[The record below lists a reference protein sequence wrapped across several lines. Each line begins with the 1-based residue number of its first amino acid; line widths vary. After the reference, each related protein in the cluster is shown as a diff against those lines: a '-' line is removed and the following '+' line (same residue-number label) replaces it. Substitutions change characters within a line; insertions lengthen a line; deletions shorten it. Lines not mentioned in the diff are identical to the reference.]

1 MGVLSAHRKEE
12 DMLPGEKKY
21 PHIFSPVQI
30 GKLWSKNRI
39 KYASTE
45 TNFNYSDG
53 FVSEKELAYIEAHA
67 RGGSGIVT
75 TQGASTDPRGE
86 GQGYVGM
93 MGIWDDKFIP
103 GLKRMADV
111 IHQGD
116 ALACLQLMHCG
127 RVGGINLPYTVGPSA
142 IPQRLRRFRPQRK
155 MSVPEIEECIQE
167 HVDGARRAVTAGYDI
182 IEISG
187 IVGYLI
193 SNFIS
198 KFTNWRSDEYGGD
211 INGRGAFMRKIIEG
225 ICKEVGPD
233 IAVGIRLC
241 GWEMLDDV
249 EGNPEEESLE
259 SIKIAEAAGCDYISV
274 TVGWQES
281 LGSVISRDIPMG
293 KWLYVAEQTKKAVK
307 IPVSMA
313 YRLFVPEIPE
323 KAIAEG
329 KLDIWEM
336 CRPQIADPALPN
348 KIMWDRQEEIIPCIA
363 CQVCL
368 ARLFRDAPVT
378 CTVRPSCGHE
388 GEPEWGY
395 SGFDKVENERK
406 IIVAGAGIAGLQ
418 AARIAAEKG
427 HDVIVYEKTDHIG
440 GQWYYA
446 SRNPWGEDSGKYWDD
461 QEFMRWINHMKTQC
475 DKFGVK
481 FVLNTPVTKELLDR
495 EKPGSFVIATG
506 AVPEVPD
513 IPGADKPRVLSMFDV
528 FLSRVELGKNVVI
541 LGGSGAAISL
551 GLFVIGKMEKEGIK
565 DYGIAMIDPAPR
577 FGWDVNPSYIWRYR
591 LRLKQ
596 AQVQQLTYGQVKE
609 ITDKG
614 VVADWTIV
622 DRKTK
627 ERQEFKNQLVPADT
641 VILAKLVPNKE
652 LGYGSFKGDTAMIG
666 DCVWVRRGF
675 DAIQDGYRLGMR
687 F

>member
-1 MGVLSAHRKEE
+1 
-12 DMLPGEKKY
+12 MLPGEKKY
-21 PHIFSPVQI
+21 PHIFSPVKI
-30 GKLWSKNRI
+30 GKVWAKNRI

-53 FVSEKELAYIEAHA
+53 FISEKELAYIEAHA

-103 GLKRMADV
+103 GLKTMADV
-111 IHQGD
+111 IHKGD

-142 IPQRLRRFRPQRK
+142 IRQRLRRFRPQRK
-155 MSVPEIEECIQE
+155 MSIPEIEECIQE
-167 HVDGARRAVTAGYDI
+167 HIDGARRAVEAGYDI

-198 KFTNWRSDEYGGD
+198 KLTNWRSDEYGGD
-211 INGRGAFMRKIIEG
+211 IKGRCTFMRKIIEG
-225 ICKEVGPD
+225 IRKEIGPD
-233 IAVGIRLC
+233 IPIGIRLC

-249 EGNPEEESLE
+249 EGNTEEESLE
-259 SIKIAEAAGCDYISV
+259 SIKIAEEAGCDYLSV

-293 KWLYVAEQTKKAVK
+293 KWLYVAERTKRAVN
-307 IPVSMA
+307 IPISMA
-313 YRLFVPEIPE
+313 YRLFVPDIPE

-348 KIMWDRQEEIIPCIA
+348 KIRWGKEEDIVPCIA

-378 CTVRPSCGHE
+378 CTARPSCGHE
-388 GEPEWGY
+388 NEPEWGY
-395 SGFDKVENERK
+395 YGFAKAEKKRK

-427 HDVIVYEKTDHIG
+427 HEVIVYEKTGHIG

-446 SRNPWGEDSGKYWDD
+446 SRNPWGEDSDKYWDD
-461 QEFMRWINHMKTQC
+461 EEFMRWVNHMKAQG
-475 DKFGVK
+475 DRFGVK
-481 FVLNTPVTKELLDR
+481 FVLNTPVTKELLEK
-495 EKPGSFVIATG
+495 EKPDSLVIATG

-513 IPGADKPRVLSMFDV
+513 IPGADKPLVKSMFDV
-528 FLSRVELGKNVVI
+528 FTEKAKLGKKVVI

-551 GLFVIGKMEKEGIK
+551 TLFVVEKMEKKGVK
-565 DYGIAMIDPAPR
+565 DYSISMIDPAPR

-596 AQVQQLTYGQVKE
+596 AKVQQLTYGKVKE
-609 ITDKG
+609 ITDNSVK
-614 VVADWTIV
+614 ADWTIV

-627 ERQEFKNQLVPADT
+627 EKQQFKNQSVPADT
-641 VILAKLVPNKE
+641 VILARLVPNKE

>member
-1 MGVLSAHRKEE
+1 
-12 DMLPGEKKY
+12 MLPGEKKY
-21 PHIFSPVQI
+21 PHIFSPIKI
-30 GKLWSKNRI
+30 GKLWAKNRI

-53 FVSEKELAYIEAHA
+53 FVSEKELAYIEVHA

-75 TQGASTDPRGE
+75 TQGAYTDPRSE

-93 MGIWDDKFIP
+93 MGIWNDKFIP
-103 GLKRMADV
+103 GLKKMADI

-127 RVGGINLPYTVGPSA
+127 RVGGINLDYTVGPSV
-142 IPQRLRRFRPQRK
+142 IPQRLRRFRPPRK
-155 MSVPEIEECIQE
+155 MSIPEVEECIQE
-167 HVDGARRAVTAGYDI
+167 HIDGARRAVEAGYDI

-187 IVGYLI
+187 IVGYLL

-198 KFTNWRSDEYGGD
+198 SYTNWRSDEYGGD
-211 INGRGAFMRKIIEG
+211 IHGRCTIVRKIIEG
-225 ICKEVGPD
+225 MRKEIGSD
-233 IAVGIRLC
+233 KAIGIRLC
-241 GWEMLDDV
+241 GWEMLDDR
-249 EGNPEEESLE
+249 GGSTEEESME
-259 SIKIAEAAGCDYISV
+259 SLRIAEKAGCDYLSV

-293 KWLYVAEQTKKAVK
+293 KWLYVAERTKKELK
-307 IPVSMA
+307 IPISMA
-313 YRLFVPEIPE
+313 YRLFVPEISE

-348 KIMWDRQEEIIPCIA
+348 KIMWDVQEDIIPCIA

-378 CTVRPSCGHE
+378 CTVRPSCSHE
-388 GEPEWGY
+388 GEREWGY
-395 SGFDKVENERK
+395 YGFPQTDIKRK

-418 AARIAAEKG
+418 AAKIAAEKG
-427 HDVIVYEKTDHIG
+427 HDVTVYEKTENVG

-446 SRNPWGEDSGKYWDD
+446 SRNPWGEDSDKYWDD
-461 QEFMRWINHMKTQC
+461 EEFMRWVNHIKAQC
-475 DKFGVK
+475 DKFGAK
-481 FVLNTPVTKELLDR
+481 FIFNTPVTKELLTE
-495 EKPGSFVIATG
+495 EKPDSVVIATG

-513 IPGADKPRVLSMFDV
+513 IPGADKPYVVSMFDV
-528 FLSRVELGKNVVI
+528 FTGKIDPGKNVVI
-541 LGGSGAAISL
+541 IGGSGAAISL
-551 GLFVIGKMEKEGIK
+551 TLYIIDKFEKLGIEEPN
-565 DYGIAMIDPAPR
+565 IVMIDPAPR

-596 AQVQQLTYGQVKE
+596 AKVQQLTFGQVKE
-609 ITDKG
+609 IKDDG
-614 VVADWTIV
+614 VIADWTIV
-622 DRKTK
+622 DRKKK
-627 ERQEFKNQLVPADT
+627 EKIPFKDQTIPADT
-641 VILAKLVPNKE
+641 VILAQLVPNKE
-652 LGYGSFKGDTAMIG
+652 LGYGAIKGDVSKIG
-666 DCVWVRRGF
+666 DCVWIRRGI

>member
-1 MGVLSAHRKEE
+1 
-12 DMLPGEKKY
+12 MLPGVKKY
-21 PHIFSPVQI
+21 PHIFSPIQI
-30 GKLWSKNRI
+30 GKLWAKNRI

-45 TNFNYSDG
+45 TNYNYSDG
-53 FVSEKELAYIEAHA
+53 FVSDKELAYIEAHA

-75 TQGASTDPRGE
+75 TQGAYTDSRGE

-103 GLKRMADV
+103 GLKKMADV
-111 IHQGD
+111 IHAGD
-116 ALACLQLMHCG
+116 ALSCLQLMHCG

-155 MSVPEIEECIQE
+155 MSIPEVEECIQE
-167 HVDGARRAVTAGYDI
+167 HIDGARRAVEAGYDI

-198 KFTNWRSDEYGGD
+198 KYTNWRSDEYGGE
-211 INGRGAFMRKIIEG
+211 IQGRSAFMRKIIEG
-225 ICKEVGPD
+225 IRMEIGPD
-233 IAVGIRLC
+233 IPIGIRLC
-241 GWEMLDDV
+241 SWEMLDDR
-249 EGNPEEESLE
+249 EGNTEEESIE

-293 KWLYVAEQTKKAVK
+293 KWLYVAERTKKEVN

-313 YRLFVPEIPE
+313 YRLFVPDIPE

-336 CRPQIADPALPN
+336 CRPMIADPALPN
-348 KIMWDRQEEIIPCIA
+348 KIMWDKQEDIIPCVA

-368 ARLFRDAPVT
+368 ARLFRDAPVN

-388 GEPEWGY
+388 GEREWGY
-395 SGFDKVENERK
+395 SGFPKAEVKRR
-406 IIVAGAGIAGLQ
+406 IMIAGAGIAGLQ
-418 AARIAAEKG
+418 CASIAAKKG
-427 HDVIVYEKTDHIG
+427 HDVTVYEKTDHIG

-446 SRNPWGEDSGKYWDD
+446 SRNPRGEGSDRYWDD
-461 QEFMRWINHMKTQC
+461 EEFMRWVNHMKVQC
-475 DKFGVK
+475 DKSGVK
-481 FVLNTPVTKELLDR
+481 FILDTSVTKELLEQ
-495 EKPGSFVIATG
+495 EKPDSLVIATG

-513 IPGADKPRVLSMFDV
+513 IPGADQSHVKSMFDV
-528 FLSRVELGKNVVI
+528 FTGKAELGKNVVI

-551 GLFVIGKMEKEGIK
+551 TLFVIDTLEREGLK
-565 DYGIAMIDPAPR
+565 DYNLVMIDPAPR
-577 FGWDVNPSYIWRYR
+577 FGLDVNPSYIWRYR
-591 LRLKQ
+591 LRLKK
-596 AQVQQLTYGQVKE
+596 ANVQQLTYGKVKE
-609 ITDKG
+609 IKG
-614 VVADWTIV
+614 NSVIADWKIV

-627 ERQEFKNQLVPADT
+627 EKQEFNHQSIPADT
-641 VILAKLVPNKE
+641 VILAQPVPNEE

>member
-1 MGVLSAHRKEE
+1 
-12 DMLPGEKKY
+12 MLPGEKKY
-21 PHIFSPVQI
+21 PHIFSPVRI
-30 GKLWSKNRI
+30 GKFWAKNRI

-45 TNFNYSDG
+45 TNYNYSDG

-75 TQGASTDPRGE
+75 TQGAYTDPRGE

-103 GLKRMADV
+103 GLKKMADI

-155 MSVPEIEECIQE
+155 MSIPEVEDCIRE
-167 HVDGARRAVTAGYDI
+167 HIDGARRAVEAGYEI

-193 SNFIS
+193 SNFVS
-198 KFTNWRSDEYGGD
+198 SYTNWRSDEYGGD
-211 INGRGAFMRKIIEG
+211 IDGRCTFMRKIVEG
-225 ICKEVGPD
+225 IRKEIGND
-233 IAVGIRLC
+233 AALGIRLC
-241 GWEMLDDV
+241 GWEMLDDRG
-249 EGNPEEESLE
+249 GNTEEESLRSLLISE
-259 SIKIAEAAGCDYISV
+259 TAGCDYLSV

-293 KWLYVAEQTKKAVK
+293 KWLYIAERAKKALK

-313 YRLFVPEIPE
+313 YRLFTPEIPE
-323 KAIAEG
+323 EAIANG

-348 KIMWDRQEEIIPCIA
+348 KIMWDRQEDIIPCIA

-378 CTVRPSCGHE
+378 CTVRPSCSHE
-388 GEPEWGY
+388 GEREWGY
-395 SGFDKVENERK
+395 YGFPKTELKRK

-418 AARIAAEKG
+418 AASIASEKG
-427 HDVIVYEKTDHIG
+427 HNVTVYEKTGNIG

-446 SRNPWGEDSGKYWDD
+446 SRNPWGENSGKYWDD
-461 QEFMRWINHMKTQC
+461 QEFMRWINHMKAQC
-475 DKFGVK
+475 DKHGAK
-481 FVLNTPVTKELLDR
+481 FVMNTPVTKELLER
-495 EKPGSFVIATG
+495 ENPDSLVIATG

-513 IPGADKPRVLSMFDV
+513 IPGIDKPHVVSIFDIFSGKV
-528 FLSRVELGKNVVI
+528 KPGKNVVI
-541 LGGSGAAISL
+541 VGGSGAAISL
-551 GLFVIGKMEKEGIK
+551 SLFVLDLQEKQGVT
-565 DYGIAMIDPAPR
+565 DASLALIDPAPR

-596 AQVQQLTYGQVKE
+596 AKVKELTFGSVKE
-609 ITDKG
+609 IKDDCIM
-614 VVADWTIV
+614 ADWSV
-622 DRKTK
+622 VNKETK
-627 ERQEFKNQLVPADT
+627 EKVKFENQVVHADT
-641 VILAKLVPNKE
+641 VILARLVPNQE
-652 LGYGSFKGDTAMIG
+652 LKYGALKKNDTSMIG
-666 DCVWVRRGF
+666 DCVWVRRGI

>member
-1 MGVLSAHRKEE
+1 
-12 DMLPGEKKY
+12 MLAGEKKY
-21 PHIFSPVQI
+21 PHIFSPVKI
-30 GKLWSKNRI
+30 GKLWAKNRI

-45 TNFNYSDG
+45 TNYNYSDG

-75 TQGASTDPRGE
+75 TQGAYTDPRGE

-103 GLKRMADV
+103 GLIKKADV
-111 IHQGD
+111 IHKGD

-155 MSVPEIEECIQE
+155 MSIPEIEECIQE
-167 HVDGARRAVTAGYDI
+167 HIDGARRAVEAGYDI

-193 SNFIS
+193 SNFVS
-198 KFTNWRSDEYGGD
+198 KYINWRSDEYGGD
-211 INGRGAFMRKIIEG
+211 IHGRCTFMRKIIEG
-225 ICKEVGPD
+225 IREEIGPD
-233 IAVGIRLC
+233 IPIGIRLC
-241 GWEMLDDV
+241 GWEMLDDR
-249 EGNPEEESLE
+249 EGNTEEESLE

-293 KWLYVAEQTKKAVK
+293 KWLYVAERTKEAVK

-313 YRLFVPEIPE
+313 YRLFTPEIPD

-348 KIMWDRQEEIIPCIA
+348 KIMWDRQEDIIPCIA

-368 ARLFRDAPVT
+368 ARLFRDASVT

-388 GEPEWGY
+388 GEREWGY
-395 SGFDKVENERK
+395 YGFPAAEKKRK
-406 IIVAGAGIAGLQ
+406 IIIAGAGIAGLQ
-418 AARIAAEKG
+418 AASIAAEKG
-427 HDVIVYEKTDHIG
+427 HDVTVYEKTANIG

-446 SRNPWGEDSGKYWDD
+446 SRNPWGDNSDRYWDD
-461 QEFMRWINHMKTQC
+461 EEFMRWVNHMKAQC
-475 DKFGVK
+475 DKFKVK
-481 FVLNTPVTKELLDR
+481 FVLNTPVTKELLET
-495 EKPGSFVIATG
+495 EKPDSFVIAAG
-506 AVPEVPD
+506 AVAEIPD
-513 IPGADKPRVLSMFDV
+513 IPGIDKPHVVSMFDV
-528 FLSRVELGKNVVI
+528 FTGKAKLGKNVVI
-541 LGGSGAAISL
+541 IGGSGAAISL
-551 GLFVIGKMEKEGIK
+551 TLFIIEKLEKEGIK
-565 DYGIAMIDPAPR
+565 DPSIAMIDRAPR
-577 FGWDVNPSYIWRYR
+577 FGLDVNPSYIWRYR

-596 AQVQQLTYGQVKE
+596 AKVLQLTSGNVKE
-609 ITDKG
+609 ITDNS
-614 VVADWTIV
+614 VVANWTIV

-627 ERQEFKNQLVPADT
+627 EKQEFKNQTIPADT
-641 VILAKLVPNKE
+641 IILARLVPNKE

>member
-1 MGVLSAHRKEE
+1 
-12 DMLPGEKKY
+12 MLPGVKKY

-30 GKLWSKNRI
+30 GKLWAKNRI

-45 TNFNYSDG
+45 TNYNFSDG
-53 FVSEKELAYIEAHA
+53 FVADKELAYIEAHA
-67 RGGSGIVT
+67 RGGAGIVT
-75 TQGASTDPRGE
+75 TQGAYTDPRGE

-93 MGIWDDKFIP
+93 MGIWDDKFIS
-103 GLKRMADV
+103 GLKKMADV
-111 IHQGD
+111 IHAGD

-127 RVGGINLPYTVGPSA
+127 RVGGINLDYTVGPSA

-155 MSVPEIEECIQE
+155 MSIPEVEECVQD
-167 HVDGARRAVTAGYDI
+167 HVDGARRAVEAGYDI

-198 KFTNWRSDEYGGD
+198 KYTNWRSDEYGGD
-211 INGRGAFMRKIIEG
+211 IKGRCTFMRKIIEG
-225 ICKEVGPD
+225 IRKEIGPD
-233 IAVGIRLC
+233 VPIGIRLC
-241 GWEMLDDV
+241 GWEMLDDR
-249 EGNPEEESLE
+249 EGNTEDESMESL
-259 SIKIAEAAGCDYISV
+259 KIAEAAGCDYLSV

-293 KWLYVAEQTKKAVK
+293 EWLYVAERTKKELG

-336 CRPQIADPALPN
+336 CRPMIADPALPN
-348 KIMWDRQEEIIPCIA
+348 KIMWDKQEDIIPCVA

-368 ARLFRDAPVT
+368 ARLFRDAPVN

-388 GEPEWGY
+388 GEREWGY
-395 SGFDKVENERK
+395 YGFPKAQVKRK

-418 AARIAAEKG
+418 CASIAGEKG
-427 HDVIVYEKTDHIG
+427 HEVTVYERTNHIG

-446 SRNPWGEDSGKYWDD
+446 SRNPWGEGSERYWDD
-461 QEFMRWINHMKTQC
+461 EEFMRWVNHKKAQC

-481 FVLNTPVTKELLDR
+481 FVLDTPVSEELLVQ
-495 EKPGSFVIATG
+495 EKPDSLVIATG
-506 AVPEVPD
+506 AVPDVPD
-513 IPGADKPRVLSMFDV
+513 IAGADKPHVKSMFDV
-528 FLSRVELGKNVVI
+528 FTGKAELGKNVVI

-551 GLFVIGKMEKEGIK
+551 MLFVIDTMERKGTK
-565 DYGIAMIDPAPR
+565 DYSLVMIDQGPR
-577 FGWDVNPSYIWRYR
+577 FGLDVNPSYIWRYR
-591 LRLKQ
+591 LRLKK
-596 AQVQQLTYGQVKE
+596 AGVQQLTYGKIKNIGDDSV
-609 ITDKG
+609 T
-614 VVADWTIV
+614 ADWKIV
-622 DRKTK
+622 NRKTK
-627 ERQEFKNQLVPADT
+627 EKQEFSDQSIPADT
-641 VILAKLVPNKE
+641 VILAQLVPNKD
-652 LGYGSFKGDTAMIG
+652 LGYGTFKGDTAMIG

>member
-1 MGVLSAHRKEE
+1 
-12 DMLPGEKKY
+12 MLPGIKKY

-30 GKLWSKNRI
+30 GKLWAKNRI

-45 TNFNYSDG
+45 TNYNYSDG
-53 FVSEKELAYIEAHA
+53 FVSDKELSYIEAHA
-67 RGGSGIVT
+67 RGGSGVVT
-75 TQGASTDPRGE
+75 TQGAYTDPRGE

-103 GLKRMADV
+103 GLKKMADV
-111 IHQGD
+111 IHAGD

-155 MSVPEIEECIQE
+155 MSIPEIEECIQE
-167 HVDGARRAVTAGYDI
+167 HCDGARRAVEAGYDI

-198 KFTNWRSDEYGGD
+198 KYTNWRSDEYGGD
-211 INGRGAFMRKIIEG
+211 IQGRSTFMRKIIEG
-225 ICKEVGPD
+225 IRQEIGPD
-233 IAVGIRLC
+233 IPIGIRLC
-241 GWEMLDDV
+241 GWEMLDDR
-249 EGNPEEESLE
+249 EGNTEEESME

-293 KWLYVAEQTKKAVK
+293 KWLYVAERTKKEVK

-313 YRLFVPEIPE
+313 YRLFIPDISE
-323 KAIAEG
+323 KAIAEK

-336 CRPQIADPALPN
+336 CRPMIADPALPN
-348 KIMWDRQEEIIPCIA
+348 KIMWDRQEDIIPCVA

-368 ARLFRDAPVT
+368 ARLFRDAPVN

-388 GEPEWGY
+388 GEREWGY
-395 SGFDKVENERK
+395 YGFPKAEVKRR
-406 IIVAGAGIAGLQ
+406 IVIAGAGIAGLQ
-418 AARIAAEKG
+418 CASIAAEKG
-427 HDVIVYEKTDHIG
+427 HDVTVYEKTGHIG

-446 SRNPWGEDSGKYWDD
+446 SRNPWGEGSEKYWDD
-461 QEFMRWINHMKTQC
+461 EEFMRWVNHKKAQC
-475 DKFGVK
+475 DKFMVN
-481 FVLNTPVTKELLDR
+481 FVLDTPVTKELLELDM
-495 EKPGSFVIATG
+495 PDSLVIATG
-506 AVPEVPD
+506 AVPEIPD
-513 IPGADKPRVLSMFDV
+513 IPGAEKPHVVSMFDT
-528 FLSRVELGKNVVI
+528 FTGKVELGNNVVI

-551 GLFVIGKMEKEGIK
+551 TLFVIDTLERKGVK
-565 DYGIAMIDPAPR
+565 DYSLAMIDPAPR
-577 FGWDVNPSYIWRYR
+577 FGLDVNPSYIWRYR

-596 AQVQQLTYGQVKE
+596 ANVQQMTYGEVKK
-609 ITDKG
+609 ITDNS
-614 VVADWTIV
+614 VVADWKIV

-627 ERQEFKNQLVPADT
+627 EKQEFKDQTIPADM
-641 VILAKLVPNKE
+641 VILARLVPNKD
-652 LGYGSFKGDTAMIG
+652 LGYGSFRGDTAMIG

-675 DAIQDGYRLGMR
+675 DAIQDGYHLGMR

>member
-1 MGVLSAHRKEE
+1 
-12 DMLPGEKKY
+12 MLPGEKKY
-21 PHIFSPVQI
+21 PHIFSPVRI
-30 GKLWSKNRI
+30 GKLWAKNRI

-75 TQGASTDPRGE
+75 TQGAYPDPKGE

-103 GLKRMADV
+103 GLKKMADI
-111 IHQGD
+111 IHAGD

-127 RVGGINLPYTVGPSA
+127 RVGGINLPYTVGPSE
-142 IPQRLRRFRPQRK
+142 IPQRLRRFRPQRE
-155 MSVPEIEECIQE
+155 MTVEEIEQCIQD
-167 HVDGARRAVTAGYDI
+167 HIDGARRAVEAGHDI

-198 KFTNWRSDEYGGD
+198 KYTNKRTDEYGGD
-211 INGRGAFMRKIIEG
+211 IYGRCSFMRKIIEG
-225 ICKEVGPD
+225 IRREIGSDVPIG
-233 IAVGIRLC
+233 VRLC
-241 GWEMLDDV
+241 GLEVLDDV
-249 EGNPEEESLE
+249 GGNTEEESLE
-259 SIKIAEAAGCDYISV
+259 SIRIAEKAGCDFISV

-293 KWLYVAEQTKKAVK
+293 KWIYIAERTKKAVM

-313 YRLFVPEIPE
+313 YRLFVPDIPE

-336 CRPQIADPALPN
+336 CRSQIADPALPK
-348 KIMWDRQEEIIPCIA
+348 KIMLDRQEDIIPCIA

-378 CTVRPSCGHE
+378 CTSRPSCGHE

-395 SGFDKVENERK
+395 YGFPRAEKKRK

-418 AARIAAEKG
+418 VAGIAAEKG
-427 HDVIVYEKTDHIG
+427 HDVTVYEKTDHIG

-461 QEFMRWINHMKTQC
+461 QEFIGWVDHMKVQC
-475 DKFGVK
+475 DRFGVK
-481 FVLNTPVTKELLDR
+481 FVLGTPVTKELL
-495 EKPGSFVIATG
+495 EKKKPDSVVIATG
-506 AVPEVPD
+506 AVPEIPD
-513 IPGADKPRVLSMFDV
+513 IPGADKKHVVNMFDV
-528 FLSRVELGKNVVI
+528 FTGKAALGKNVVI

-551 GLFVIGKMEKEGIK
+551 TLFVIDSLAKKGIK
-565 DYGIAMIDPAPR
+565 DPGIAMIDPAPR

-596 AQVQQLTYGQVKE
+596 TNVQQLTGGRVKE
-609 ITDKG
+609 ITDNA
-614 VVADWTIV
+614 VIADWTIV
-622 DRKTK
+622 DKKTREKK
-627 ERQEFKNQLVPADT
+627 EYKDQKVAADT
-641 VILAKLVPNKE
+641 VILARLVPNRD

-666 DCVWVRRGF
+666 DCIWVRRGF

>member
-1 MGVLSAHRKEE
+1 
-12 DMLPGEKKY
+12 MLEGEKKY
-21 PHIFSPVQI
+21 PHIFSPIKI
-30 GKLWSKNRI
+30 GKWWAKNRI

-45 TNFNYSDG
+45 TNYNYSDG

-75 TQGASTDPRGE
+75 TQGAYTDPRGE

-103 GLKRMADV
+103 GLKRMADI

-155 MSVPEIEECIQE
+155 MSIPEIEECIQE
-167 HVDGARRAVTAGYDI
+167 HIDGARRAVEAGFDI

-211 INGRGAFMRKIIEG
+211 IQGRCTFMRKIIEG
-225 ICKEVGPD
+225 IRREVGSD
-233 IAVGIRLC
+233 IAIGIRLC

-249 EGNPEEESLE
+249 EGNTEEESLE
-259 SIKIAEAAGCDYISV
+259 SIRIAEAAGCNYISV

-293 KWLYVAEQTKKAVK
+293 KWLYVAERTKEAVN
-307 IPVSMA
+307 IPISMA
-313 YRLFVPEIPE
+313 YRLFTPEIPE
-323 KAIAEG
+323 RAIAEG

-348 KIMWDRQEEIIPCIA
+348 KIRWDRQEDIIPCIA

-378 CTVRPSCGHE
+378 CTARPSCGHE

-395 SGFDKVENERK
+395 YGFSKAEKKRK
-406 IIVAGAGIAGLQ
+406 IIVVGAGIAGLQ
-418 AARIAAEKG
+418 VARIAAEKG
-427 HDVIVYEKTDHIG
+427 HDVTIYEKTDHIG

-446 SRNPWGEDSGKYWDD
+446 SRNPWGEDSDKYWDD
-461 QEFMRWINHMKTQC
+461 QEFMRWVSHMKAQC
-475 DKFGVK
+475 DKFGVE
-481 FVLNTPVTKELLDR
+481 FVLETPVTEKLLER
-495 EKPGSFVIATG
+495 EKPDSLVIATG

-513 IPGADKPRVLSMFDV
+513 IPGADRPHVVSMFDV
-528 FLSRVELGKNVVI
+528 FASKVKLSRNVVI

-551 GLFVIGKMEKEGIK
+551 ALFVIGKMEKEGIK
-565 DYGIAMIDPAPR
+565 DYSIAMIDQASR

-596 AQVQQLTYGQVKE
+596 AKVQQLTYGNVKE
-609 ITDKG
+609 ITDEG
-614 VVADWTIV
+614 VIADWTIV

-627 ERQEFKNQLVPADT
+627 KKEQFRDQMVRADT
-641 VILAKLVPNKE
+641 VILARLVPNRE

>member
-1 MGVLSAHRKEE
+1 
-12 DMLPGEKKY
+12 MLPGEKKY
-21 PHIFSPVQI
+21 PHIFSPIQI
-30 GKLWSKNRI
+30 GKLWAKNRI

-45 TNFNYSDG
+45 TNYNYSDG

-75 TQGASTDPRGE
+75 TQGAYTDPRGE

-93 MGIWDDKFIP
+93 MGIWGDKFIP
-103 GLKRMADV
+103 GLKKMAEV
-111 IHQGD
+111 IHQGG

-127 RVGGINLPYTVGPSA
+127 RVGGINLDYTVGPSV
-142 IPQRLRRFRPQRK
+142 IQQRLRRFRPPRK
-155 MSVPEIEECIQE
+155 MSIPDVEECIQE
-167 HVDGARRAVTAGYDI
+167 HIDGARRAVEAGYDI

-198 KFTNWRSDEYGGD
+198 SYTNWRSDEYGGD
-211 INGRGAFMRKIIEG
+211 IHGRCAFMRKIVEG
-225 ICKEVGPD
+225 IRKEVGPD
-233 IAVGIRLC
+233 IAIGIRLC
-241 GWEMLDDV
+241 AWEMLDDRS
-249 EGNPEEESLE
+249 GNTEDESMESL
-259 SIKIAEAAGCDYISV
+259 KIAEAAGCDYLSV

-293 KWLYVAEQTKKAVK
+293 KWLYVAERTKKALN
-307 IPVSMA
+307 IPISMA

-348 KIMWDRQEEIIPCIA
+348 KIMWDKQEDIIPCIA

-378 CTVRPSCGHE
+378 CTVRPSCSHE
-388 GEPEWGY
+388 GEREWGY
-395 SGFDKVENERK
+395 YGFPKTEIKRK

-418 AARIAAEKG
+418 AARIAAEKD
-427 HDVIVYEKTDHIG
+427 HDVTVYEKTGNIG

-446 SRNPWGEDSGKYWDD
+446 SRNPWGEDSDKYWDD
-461 QEFMRWINHMKTQC
+461 EEFMRWVNFMKAQC
-475 DKFGVK
+475 DKFGAK
-481 FVLNTPVTKELLDR
+481 FVLNTPVTKELLEA
-495 EKPGSFVIATG
+495 EKPDSLVIATG
-506 AVPEVPD
+506 AVPEVLD
-513 IPGADKPRVLSMFDV
+513 IPGVDKPNVVSMFDV
-528 FLSRVELGKNVVI
+528 FTGRAKLGKNVVI

-551 GLFVIGKMEKEGIK
+551 ALFVIDKMEKDGVENA
-565 DYGIAMIDPAPR
+565 GIAMIDPAPR
-577 FGWDVNPSYIWRYR
+577 FGLDVNPSYIWRYR
-591 LRLKQ
+591 LRLKKSN
-596 AQVQQLTYGQVKE
+596 VQQLTYGKIKE
-609 ITDKG
+609 IKDDG
-614 VVADWTIV
+614 VVADWMIY
-622 DRKTK
+622 DRKTREK
-627 ERQEFKNQLVPADT
+627 TPFKDQTLQADT
-641 VILAKLVPNKE
+641 VILAQLVPNTE
-652 LGYGSFKGDTAMIG
+652 LGYGVFKGDVAKIG
-666 DCVWVRRGF
+666 DCVLVRRGI

>member
-1 MGVLSAHRKEE
+1 
-12 DMLPGEKKY
+12 MLPGEKKY
-21 PHIFSPVQI
+21 PHIFSPIQI

-75 TQGASTDPRGE
+75 TQGAYTDPRGE

-93 MGIWDDKFIP
+93 MGIWDDKYLP
-103 GLKRMADV
+103 GLKKMADI

-142 IPQRLRRFRPQRK
+142 VPQRLRRFRPQRE
-155 MSVPEIEECIQE
+155 MTVEDIETCIQE
-167 HVDGARRAVTAGYDI
+167 HIDGAKRAVEAGYEI
-182 IEISG
+182 IEVSG

-198 KFTNWRSDEYGGD
+198 SYTNKRTDEYGGAIFD
-211 INGRGAFMRKIIEG
+211 RSTFMRKIVEG
-225 ICKEVGPD
+225 IRKAVRDD

-241 GWEMLDDV
+241 GWEMLDDRG
-249 EGNPEEESLE
+249 GNTEAESLE
-259 SIKIAEAAGCDYISV
+259 SIKIAQNAGCDYMSV

-293 KWLYVAEQTKKAVK
+293 NWLYVAERTKKALN
-307 IPVSMA
+307 IPVCMA
-313 YRLFVPEIPE
+313 YRLFTPEIPE

-329 KLDIWEM
+329 KLDFWEM

-348 KIMWDRQEEIIPCIA
+348 KIMWDKQEDIIPCIA

-368 ARLFRDAPVT
+368 ARLFRDAAVT

-388 GEPEWGY
+388 GEREWGY
-395 SGFDKVENERK
+395 YGFPKTEKKRR
-406 IIVAGAGIAGLQ
+406 IIIAGAGIAGLQ
-418 AARIAAEKG
+418 AAAIAGQKG
-427 HDVIVYEKTDHIG
+427 HEVTVYEKTGNIG

-446 SRNPWGEDSGKYWDD
+446 SRNPWGENSGKYWDD
-461 QEFMRWINHMKTQC
+461 QEFMRWINHKKMEC
-475 DKFGVK
+475 DKNGVK
-481 FVLNTPVTKELLDR
+481 FVLNTPVTKELLQHENPD
-495 EKPGSFVIATG
+495 SLVIATG
-506 AVPEVPD
+506 AVPEAPE
-513 IPGADKPRVLSMFDV
+513 IPGVDKSHIFDMFEV
-528 FLSRVELGKNVVI
+528 FLGKVKLGRNVVI

-551 GLFVIGKMEKEGIK
+551 TLYVIEALKRNGVENPS
-565 DYGIAMIDPAPR
+565 IALIDSASR
-577 FGWDVNPSYIWRYR
+577 FGLDVNPSYIWRYR

-596 AQVQQLTYGQVKE
+596 AKVQELTYGTVKE
-609 ITDKG
+609 IENDSIL
-614 VVADWTIV
+614 ASWTLV
-622 DRKTK
+622 DAKTK
-627 ERQEFKNQLVPADT
+627 EKTKFEDQIIPADT
-641 VILAKLVPNKE
+641 IILAKLVPNKE
-652 LGYGSFKGDTAMIG
+652 LGYGVCKGDVSIIG
-666 DCVWVRRGF
+666 DSLWVRRGI

>member
-1 MGVLSAHRKEE
+1 MLS
-12 DMLPGEKKY
+12 GEKKY
-21 PHIFSPVQI
+21 PHIFSPIQI
-30 GKLWSKNRI
+30 GKVWAKNRI

-45 TNFNYSDG
+45 TNYNYSDG

-67 RGGSGIVT
+67 RGGAGIVT
-75 TQGASTDPRGE
+75 TQGAYTDPRGE

-103 GLKRMADV
+103 GLKKMADV
-111 IHQGD
+111 IHAGD

-142 IPQRLRRFRPQRK
+142 IQQRLRRFRPQRK
-155 MSVPEIEECIQE
+155 MSIPEIEKCIQE
-167 HVDGARRAVTAGYDI
+167 HVDGARRAVEAGYDI

-198 KFTNWRSDEYGGD
+198 KYINWRSDEYGGE
-211 INGRGAFMRKIIEG
+211 IQGRCTFMRKIIEG
-225 ICKEVGPD
+225 IREEIGPD
-233 IAVGIRLC
+233 IALGIRLC
-241 GWEMLDDV
+241 SWEMLDDM
-249 EGNPEEESLE
+249 EGNSEEESME
-259 SIKIAEAAGCDYISV
+259 SIRIAEAAGCDYISV

-281 LGSVISRDIPMG
+281 LGSVISRDVPMG
-293 KWLYVAEQTKKAVK
+293 KWLYVAERTKKEVK

-313 YRLFVPEIPE
+313 YRLFVPDIPE
-323 KAIAEG
+323 KAIAEK

-336 CRPQIADPALPN
+336 CRPMIADPALPN
-348 KIMWDRQEEIIPCIA
+348 KIMWDRQEDIIPCVA

-368 ARLFRDAPVT
+368 ARLFRDAPVN

-388 GEPEWGY
+388 GEREWGY
-395 SGFDKVENERK
+395 YRFPKAEVKRK

-418 AARIAAEKG
+418 CARISAEKG
-427 HDVIVYEKTDHIG
+427 HEVTIYEKTDHIG

-446 SRNPWGEDSGKYWDD
+446 SKNPWGEDSDRYWDD
-461 QEFMRWINHMKTQC
+461 EEFMRWVNHMKAQC

-481 FVLNTPVTKELLDR
+481 FVLNTLVTKELLER
-495 EKPGSFVIATG
+495 EKPDSLVIATG

-513 IPGADKPRVLSMFDV
+513 IPGADKPHVVSMFDV
-528 FLSRVELGKNVVI
+528 FTGKEKLGKNVVI

-551 GLFVIGKMEKEGIK
+551 TLFVIDTFEKDGVK
-565 DYGIAMIDPAPR
+565 DYSLAMIDPAPR
-577 FGWDVNPSYIWRYR
+577 FGLDVNPSYIWRYR
-591 LRLKQ
+591 LRLKK
-596 AQVQQLTYGQVKE
+596 AEVQQLTYGKVIE
-609 ITDKG
+609 ITDKSIL
-614 VVADWTIV
+614 ADWAIV
-622 DRKTK
+622 ERKTR
-627 ERQEFKNQLVPADT
+627 ERQEFKDQSVPADT

>member
-1 MGVLSAHRKEE
+1 
-12 DMLPGEKKY
+12 MLPGVKKY

-30 GKLWSKNRI
+30 GKLWAKNRI

-45 TNFNYSDG
+45 TNYNYSDG

-67 RGGSGIVT
+67 RGGAGIVT
-75 TQGASTDPRGE
+75 TQGAYTDPRGE

-103 GLKRMADV
+103 GLKKMADI
-111 IHQGD
+111 IHSGD

-142 IPQRLRRFRPQRK
+142 IQQRLRRFRPQRK
-155 MSVPEIEECIQE
+155 MSIPEVEECIQE
-167 HVDGARRAVTAGYDI
+167 HIDGARRAVEAGYDI

-211 INGRGAFMRKIIEG
+211 IQGRCTFMRKIVEG
-225 ICKEVGPD
+225 IRQEVGPD
-233 IAVGIRLC
+233 IAIGIRLC
-241 GWEMLDDV
+241 SWEMLDDV
-249 EGNPEEESLE
+249 EGNTEEESLE

-307 IPVSMA
+307 VPVSMA

-323 KAIAEG
+323 KAIASG

-336 CRPQIADPALPN
+336 CRPMIADPALPN
-348 KIMWDRQEEIIPCIA
+348 KIMWDRQEDITPCIA

-388 GEPEWGY
+388 GEREWGY
-395 SGFDKVENERK
+395 YGFPKAEEKRK
-406 IIVAGAGIAGLQ
+406 IAIAGAGIAGLQ

-427 HDVIVYEKTDHIG
+427 HQVTVYEKTGHIG
-440 GQWYYA
+440 GQWFYA
-446 SRNPWGEDSGKYWDD
+446 SRNPWGEDSDKYWDD
-461 QEFMRWINHMKTQC
+461 QEFMRWVNHTKARC

-481 FVLNTPVTKELLDR
+481 FILNTPVTKELL
-495 EKPGSFVIATG
+495 EKEQPDSLVIAIG
-506 AVPEVPD
+506 AVPETPD
-513 IPGADKPRVLSMFDV
+513 IPGADKPHVVSMFDV
-528 FLSRVELGKNVVI
+528 FTGRAKLGKNVVI

-551 GLFVIGKMEKEGIK
+551 MLFVIDKLEKKGMK
-565 DYGIAMIDPAPR
+565 DPNLAMIDPAPR

-596 AQVQQLTYGQVKE
+596 AKVQQLTNGQVKE
-609 ITDKG
+609 IIDKG
-614 VVADWTIV
+614 VKADWTIV

-627 ERQEFKNQLVPADT
+627 EKQPFKDQIVPADT
-641 VILAKLVPNKE
+641 VILARLVPNAE
-652 LGYGSFKGDTAMIG
+652 LGYGSFKGDTSMIG
-666 DCVWVRRGF
+666 DCVWVRRGI